1 MAKCSKG
8 KACGSTCIGKHLKC
22 RAQLSPTIEKSLDG
36 ISSKAG
42 NAGDIFLKAVAQGNA
57 NKGTP
62 AKKSAEVLGDINKI
76 LKGEDAQEKSLV
88 GMLQSAL
95 GMGALTRDEVGR
107 DLGVLVREGQIAR
120 EDNVLFL
127 DHLRQQRG
135 EQDPE
140 YLRVKANQ
148 EKLNRALQGLTGPAA
163 HAAIDRAEAAD
174 YDKTLE
180 KEKLDRVG
188 EPSFNRWG
196 ESSGQESKR
205 LGKGQFGSVMLSS
218 TLEAVKRGE
227 VTSEEP
233 KIMEKVGK
241 ADLGPRLI
249 AADIDGPGVQ
259 TKPGYE
265 YRLGRMAMSV
275 IPGEQIGYRQ
285 PTEEIGGVKVAE
297 AFWKA
302 RAELHR
308 LGVAHNDM
316 HIENVFV
323 DDKGKARFVD
333 FGYAQD
339 SPKAA
344 LAEAIG
350 VFAQGGRQYPG
361 AAGEGGDWQ
370 VRRWAATAGEKLKS
384 TFNLGSQRDKEEFGE
399 ELQSP
404 HRVMRNYRRVRDQ
417 LKAMGFNDNAI
428 RSLEDHGIRSPLN
441 TYEEGVWTQL
451 NNEQAQQLINT
462 LYEGV

>member
-8 KACGSTCIGKHLKC
+8 KACGSTCIGKELKC
-22 RAQLSPTIEKSLDG
+22 RAQFNPSLNRSLSEVGAKG
-36 ISSKAG
+36 QR
-42 NAGDIFLKAVAQGNA
+42 AGDIFLKAVNQ
-57 NKGTP
+57 KGTP
-62 AKKSAEVLGDINKI
+62 AAKTEAVLKDISQI
-76 LKGEDAQEKSLV
+76 LKGAEPSEQKSRIA
-88 GMLQSAL
+88 MLQSAI
-95 GMGALTRDEVGR
+95 GMGALTREEVGR
-107 DLGVLVREGQIAR
+107 DLGVLVREGENLR
-120 EDNVLFL
+120 SNNSVLA
-127 DHLRQQRG
+127 DYIKGQRG
-135 EQDPE
+135 EKDPE
-140 YLRVKANQ
+140 YLRILSNQKKLDKA
-148 EKLNRALQGLTGPAA
+148 LRGLTGPEGYAA
-163 HAAIDRAEAAD
+163 MDRAEASD
-174 YDKTLE
+174 YDRKLE
-180 KEKLDRVG
+180 KEKLNRVG
-188 EPSFNRWG
+188 DPSFNRWG
-196 ESSGQESKR
+196 ESTGQDSKR

-227 VTSEEP
+227 VTSKEP
-233 KIMEKVGK
+233 AIMEKVGK
-241 ADLGPRLI
+241 AGLGPRLI
-249 AADIDGPGVQ
+249 AADIDGPGQQ

-265 YRLGRMAMSV
+265 YRVGRMSMSV
-275 IPGEQIGYRQ
+275 VPGEQIGYRQ

-302 RAELHR
+302 RAALHR

-344 LAEAIG
+344 LAEALG
-350 VFAQGGRQYPG
+350 VFAQGGREYPG

-384 TFNLGSQRDKEEFGE
+384 TSNLGSQRDKEEFGE
-399 ELQSP
+399 ELPSP
-404 HRVMRNYRRVRDQ
+404 HRVMGNYRKVRDQ
-417 LKAMGFNDNAI
+417 LKSMGFNDNAI

-441 TYEEGVWTQL
+441 TYEEGVWNKL